1 MKWSQYGRIALALV
15 ASLALGLGITAC
27 NPSFTLGFVYALN
40 TKTSPGTI
48 SAYTIDSV
56 SGAITP
62 TAIPQFIT
70 NQQYPVAAV
79 VSSNS
84 KWLYVI
90 GEIDNTVGEYTIGTD
105 GKLYQAHT
113 YNTPGTYPIAIT
125 IDPSSRYL
133 FVLDSYA
140 PGFNG
145 VAPPNINPIQT
156 NTIPTQGCVVV
167 YPINS
172 TNGSLGAPVSQGGQK
187 CMPIGTPILGSQP
200 IGITATAFVNYLYVA
215 DQGTTFVNG
224 FTVNYNNGV
233 LTPLAATVQAGVKPS
248 AIISDPTGRFVYVTD
263 QYQNQ
268 LYGYNILKGGTLQ
281 SQLNGPFATDL
292 FPNAMTVD
300 PRGKFLY
307 VTNYNANDVRAY
319 AIQAATGNPIAVGS
333 YTTGTGPTCVA
344 IESAYGR
351 YVYVSNYLDNTVSGF
366 KLNPATGALVNVLN
380 SVFPSGGNP
389 ACVTTAANGTH
400 PVQSITP

>member
-1 MKWSQYGRIALALV
+1 MKWSQYGRITLALV
-15 ASLALGLGITAC
+15 ASLAIGLSVTAC

-40 TKTSPGTI
+40 SKTSPGSI

-56 SGAITP
+56 SGAITQVANSP
-62 TAIPQFIT
+62 FTT
-70 NQQYPVAAV
+70 NQQYPLAAAV
-79 VSSNS
+79 SNNS

-90 GEIDNTVGEYTIGTD
+90 GEIDNTVAEYTIGTD

-133 FVLDSYA
+133 FVVDSYA

-156 NTIPTQGCVVV
+156 NSIPTQGCVVV
-167 YPINS
+167 YPISS
-172 TNGSLGAPVSQGGQK
+172 TDGSLSAPVSDGGQK
-187 CMPIGTPILGSQP
+187 CFPIGTPVLGSQP
-200 IGITATAFVNYLYVA
+200 IGVTATAFVDYLFVA
-215 DQGTTFVNG
+215 DQGTHTVYG
-224 FTVNYNNGV
+224 YTVNYNNGV
-233 LTPLAATVQAGVKPS
+233 LAPVSTTDAGVKPS
-248 AIISDPTGRFVYVTD
+248 AIVSDPTGRFVYVTD
-263 QYQNQ
+263 QYQN
-268 LYGYNILKGGTLQ
+268 LLLGYNILTGGTLQ
-281 SQLNGPFATDL
+281 SQLNGPFSTDL
-292 FPNAMTVD
+292 YPNALTVD

-307 VTNYNANDVRAY
+307 VTNYNANDIRAY

-333 YTTGTGPTCVA
+333 NTTGTGPTCVV
-344 IESAYGR
+344 IEPAYGR
-351 YVYVSNYLDNTVSGF
+351 YVYISNYLDNSVSGF

-380 SVFPSGGNP
+380 STFPAGGGP
-389 ACVTTAANGTH
+389 TCVATAANGTH